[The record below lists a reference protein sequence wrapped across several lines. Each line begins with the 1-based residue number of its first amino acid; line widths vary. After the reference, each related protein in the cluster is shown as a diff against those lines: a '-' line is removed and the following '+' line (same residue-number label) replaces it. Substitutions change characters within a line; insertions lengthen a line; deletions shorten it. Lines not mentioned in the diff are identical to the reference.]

1 MMGAL
6 YQVIFTGQL
15 KPDID
20 PEQAVREFGTV
31 FKVSDD
37 KARQLVLGGQ
47 ERVLKKEVDEANAE
61 RYRALLDEIG
71 LMVRVEPVGAERSNA
86 AGTDPGAGR
95 ANLGRGPAGAHRTAS
110 ATGAGTRPASA
121 AEVDP
126 YAPPAADL
134 ATPRG
139 APLKQEMMTGPH
151 AVPAGHGWQWITSG
165 FELFKR
171 MPGTWIGAVALLTLM
186 NIVLSMVPMLGGL
199 IGSLLGPVF
208 LGGLML
214 GAHAQASGGRLQI
227 GDLFAGFSA
236 SPSRLLAVG
245 GLYLGGIMTIVIV
258 VLMLFSVFGV
268 GISGLDPAVLEQQ
281 DPELLAATLGPMLLL
296 ALLFLMLL
304 LIPLVMAYWF
314 APVLVVL
321 EDMQALEAMKMSFAA
336 CWRNVMPFLIFGL
349 AAFALL
355 VIGAIPF
362 GLGLLIVSP
371 VLVASIYAAYRDIFY
386 RQ

>member
-1 MMGAL
+1 
-6 YQVIFTGQL
+6 
-15 KPDID
+15 
-20 PEQAVREFGTV
+20 
-31 FKVSDD
+31 
-37 KARQLVLGGQ
+37 
-47 ERVLKKEVDEANAE
+47 
-61 RYRALLDEIG
+61 
-71 LMVRVEPVGAERSNA
+71 
-86 AGTDPGAGR
+86 
-95 ANLGRGPAGAHRTAS
+95 
-110 ATGAGTRPASA
+110 
-121 AEVDP
+121 
-126 YAPPAADL
+126 
-134 ATPRG
+134 
-139 APLKQEMMTGPH
+139 
-151 AVPAGHGWQWITSG
+151 
-165 FELFKR
+165 
-171 MPGTWIGAVALLTLM
+171 
-186 NIVLSMVPMLGGL
+186 
-199 IGSLLGPVF
+199 
-208 LGGLML
+208 
-214 GAHAQASGGRLQI
+214 
-227 GDLFAGFSA
+227 
-236 SPSRLLAVG
+236 
-245 GLYLGGIMTIVIV
+245 MTIVIV

-371 VLVASIYAAYRDIFY
+371 ILVASIYAAYRDIFY

>member
-1 MMGAL
+1 
-6 YQVIFTGQL
+6 
-15 KPDID
+15 
-20 PEQAVREFGTV
+20 
-31 FKVSDD
+31 
-37 KARQLVLGGQ
+37 
-47 ERVLKKEVDEANAE
+47 
-61 RYRALLDEIG
+61 
-71 LMVRVEPVGAERSNA
+71 
-86 AGTDPGAGR
+86 
-95 ANLGRGPAGAHRTAS
+95 
-110 ATGAGTRPASA
+110 
-121 AEVDP
+121 
-126 YAPPAADL
+126 
-134 ATPRG
+134 
-139 APLKQEMMTGPH
+139 MMTGPH
-151 AVPAGHGWQWITSG
+151 AVPAGHGWRWISSG
-165 FELFKR
+165 FALFKR

-186 NIVLSMVPMLGGL
+186 NIVMSMVPMLGGL

-214 GAHAQASGGRLQI
+214 GAHAQASGGRLRI

-268 GISGLDPAVLEQQ
+268 GFTALDPAAIEQQ

-304 LIPLVMAYWF
+304 MIPLIMAYWF

-321 EDMQALEAMKMSFAA
+321 EDMQAIEAMKMSFAA

-371 VLVASIYAAYRDIFY
+371 ILVASIYAAYRDIFY